1 MKLNEFF
8 REGDMRFPELG
19 YDKYGMHDYS
29 VYTDVIT
36 RLVQRGMGKV
46 QIQRELQ
53 ARFHVMARDARSL
66 IQRWEQENKQPVR
79 SQTRIDAEAGGGG
92 GGGAGGGAGAG
103 AGGAGASAG
112 GDGGSTGSSGDSGS
126 ADSGVA
132 DTGDSNS
139 PDSTPTAEP
148 RGVGAFFAYGLRPS
162 KNSKKKK
169 KKKKS
174 SSGFDFGKGVYER
187 KDMPQINEQDLLDA
201 KIPYKK
207 GFIKTENIVTVQKDR
222 SKKMHKKAFEKITS
236 NNYDPLVIDENNVL
250 INGHHRLD
258 VVLELNKKYVKAIKV
273 EAKLDSLM
281 ETFAHTTED
290 VKTYRRSN
298 NPRRG
303 RSQTFQR
310 NHDIF
315 KNPRKDAG
323 PSMLDVM
330 VPGRGELDTEWNY
343 SPNQSPIENFTH
355 WYQEKRKDPK
365 WMYDEQESWKI
376 FKDKY
381 KDMM

>member
-8 REGDMRFPELG
+8 REGDMRFPALG

-36 RLVQRGMGKV
+36 KLVQRGMGKV

-66 IQRWEQENKQPVR
+66 IQRWEQENKVQVR
-79 SQTRIDAEAGGGG
+79 SQSRIDAEAG

-290 VKTYRRSN
+290 VKTRT
-298 NPRRG
+298 PGAPRG
-303 RSQTFQR
+303 RAKSLDR
-310 NHDIF
+310 KLDVF
-315 KNPRKDAG
+315 KNPDRRQDTG
-323 PSMLDVM
+323 MLDVM
-330 VPGRGELDTEWNY
+330 VPDRLNLEPEWNY
-343 SPNQSPIENFTH
+343 NPNQSPIENFTH

-381 KDMM
+381 KDMMQ

>member
-1 MKLNEFF
+1 MKLQEFF
-8 REGDMRFPELG
+8 IEGDMRFPELG

-36 RLVQRGMGKV
+36 KLVRKGLGKV
-46 QIQRELQ
+46 EIQRELQ
-53 ARFHVMARDARSL
+53 RAFPGTLLARDARAL
-66 IQRWEQENKQPVR
+66 IQRWEQENRQLIR
-79 SQTRIDAEAGGGG
+79 SQSRIDAEAG

-103 AGGAGASAG
+103 AGASGASAG
-112 GDGGSTGSSGDSGS
+112 GSTSSSGDSGS

-139 PDSTPTAEP
+139 SDSTPTAEP
-148 RGVGAFFAYGLRPS
+148 RGVGHFFAYGMRPS

-174 SSGFDFGKGVYER
+174 SSSFDFGKGVYER
-187 KDMPQINEQDLLDA
+187 KDMPQINEEDLINA
-201 KIPYKK
+201 NVPYKK

-222 SKKMHKKAFEKITS
+222 SKKMYKKAFEKITS
-236 NNYDPLVIDENNVL
+236 NNYDPLIIDENNVL

-290 VKTYRRSN
+290 VKTYR
-298 NPRRG
+298 
-303 RSQTFQR
+303 
-310 NHDIF
+310 F
-315 KNPRKDAG
+315 KNPRKDSED
-323 PSMLDVM
+323 SMLDVM
-330 VPGRGELDTEWNY
+330 EPARREITPQWNY
-343 SPNQSPIENFTH
+343 NSRQSPIENFTH
-355 WYQEKRKDPK
+355 WFKEKRKDPK

-381 KDMM
+381 KDMMQ